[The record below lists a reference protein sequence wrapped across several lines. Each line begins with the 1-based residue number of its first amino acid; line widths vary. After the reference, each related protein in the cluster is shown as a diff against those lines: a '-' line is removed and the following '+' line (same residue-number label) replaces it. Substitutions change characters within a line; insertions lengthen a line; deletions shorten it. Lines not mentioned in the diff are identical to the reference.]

1 MSVAAFLSDPATT
14 ATVAEVALQ
23 YDKAPA
29 IFEGNAGEAL
39 EYLRDSTIPDIIIID
54 LADAPQPPEGLTGL
68 RETIG
73 SAPWVIALG
82 EANDIGLYRRLINM
96 GISDYL
102 VKPVTGELLHDAIR
116 RADND
121 RTALGGGDEEKR
133 RRIAVLGVRGGVGA
147 STIATSLAWIFAEQQ
162 RRKTA
167 LVDFDLEF
175 GTIALSLDIE
185 PTAGLR
191 EALEK
196 PERID
201 SLFIASATARISDR
215 LSVLAAEE
223 TLESDRIFSPQS
235 VDLLLDVLNQEN
247 EIVIADIP
255 RSAVTMRRRLLE
267 TASHIMLVTDLGLP
281 ALRDCLRLLNTLQ
294 ESDAQAQITIVAN
307 RTGSKNDGMSRAEFE
322 KALGRPLDM
331 ALAEDPKASRKAS
344 DTGKPIPACAKS
356 SKFAQTLSEYASR
369 IAVKEEKASG
379 GGLLQKLLGG
389 RKN

>member
-29 IFEGNAGEAL
+29 IFEGNASEAL

-54 LADAPQPPEGLTGL
+54 LADNPQPPEGLAQL

-73 SAPWVIALG
+73 TAPWVIALG

-102 VKPVTGELLHDAIR
+102 VKPVTDELLHDAIR

-121 RTALGGGDEEKR
+121 RSAFGGDDEGKR

-147 STIATSLAWIFAEQQ
+147 STVATSLAWIFAEQQ
-162 RRKTA
+162 RRRTA

-247 EIVIADIP
+247 EIVIADVP
-255 RSAVTMRRRLLE
+255 RSAVTMRRRLME
-267 TASHIMLVTDLGLP
+267 TASHVILVTDLGLP
-281 ALRDCLRLLNTLQ
+281 ALRDCLRLLAALQ
-294 ESDAQAQITIVAN
+294 EPAGQAEISIIAN

-331 ALAEDPKASRKAS
+331 TLAEDPKASRKAS

-356 SKFAQTLSEYASR
+356 SKFAQALSEYASR
-369 IAVKEEKASG
+369 IAAREEKTAR

-389 RKN
+389 KKS

>member
-14 ATVAEVALQ
+14 AIVAEVALQ

-29 IFEGNAGEAL
+29 IFEGNASEAL
-39 EYLRDSTIPDIIIID
+39 EYLRDSTVPDIIIID
-54 LADAPQPPEGLTGL
+54 LANNPQPPTGLGQL

-82 EANDIGLYRRLINM
+82 EANDIGLYRRLLSM

-102 VKPVTGELLHDAIR
+102 VKPVTDDMLHDAIR

-121 RTALGGGDEEKR
+121 RSAFGGGDEGKR

-147 STIATSLAWIFAEQQ
+147 STVATSLAWIFAEQQ

-167 LVDFDLEF
+167 LIDFDLEF

-215 LSVLAAEE
+215 LSILAAEE
-223 TLESDRIFSPQS
+223 TLESDRVFSPQS

-247 EIVIADIP
+247 EIVIADVP
-255 RSAVTMRRRLLE
+255 RSAVTMRRRLME
-267 TASHIMLVTDLGLP
+267 TASHVILVTDLGLP
-281 ALRDCLRLLNTLQ
+281 ALRDCLRLLSAIQ
-294 ESDAQAQITIVAN
+294 EPADQAEISIVAN
-307 RTGSKNDGMSRAEFE
+307 RIGSRNDSMSRTEFE
-322 KALGRPLDM
+322 KALGRPLDII
-331 ALAEDPKASRKAS
+331 LAEDPKASRKAS
-344 DTGKPIPACAKS
+344 DTGKPIPACAKN
-356 SKFAQTLSEYASR
+356 SKFTQALSEYASR
-369 IAVKEEKASG
+369 IAAKEEKTAR

-389 RKN
+389 KKS